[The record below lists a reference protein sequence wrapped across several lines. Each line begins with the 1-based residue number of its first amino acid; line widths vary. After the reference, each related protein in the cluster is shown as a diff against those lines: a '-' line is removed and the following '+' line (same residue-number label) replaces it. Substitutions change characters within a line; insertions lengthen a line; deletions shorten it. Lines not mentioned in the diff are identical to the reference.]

1 MGETRT
7 VCAQADCPVHH
18 PKKQTGTHEPKWN
31 AEEQKRR
38 REEAL
43 AQATG
48 LRTLAAIVAAVPVRL
63 MKRDLLF
70 VVEQLATL
78 LDERRLEIVARQRG
92 IKKAKD
98 SDSIGKLFTA
108 YLRHAEESALGGL
121 LVEITIPTRGHQAER
136 RTGTPRSHHRV
147 QGGRGRHQPQ
157 GQAGVRREGES
168 QAGAEAGSE
177 DRAAKGQKSGLRPGI
192 NSGVCFGRP
201 HFFVRPSSHPEGR
214 SRRLERHDLPTRR
227 A

>member
-121 LVEITIPTRGHQAER
+121 LVEITILHAATKQNAAQVLRDATTAYKVDVDAISLKVKQEF
-136 RTGTPRSHHRV
+136 
-147 QGGRGRHQPQ
+147 
-157 GQAGVRREGES
+157 
-168 QAGAEAGSE
+168 
-177 DRAAKGQKSGLRPGI
+177 AAKEKAKLAPKPAKATQPK
-192 NSGVCFGRP
+192 
-201 HFFVRPSSHPEGR
+201 
-214 SRRLERHDLPTRR
+214 
-227 A
+227 AKKAA

>member
-1 MGETRT
+1 
-7 VCAQADCPVHH
+7 
-18 PKKQTGTHEPKWN
+18 
-31 AEEQKRR
+31 
-38 REEAL
+38 
-43 AQATG
+43 
-48 LRTLAAIVAAVPVRL
+48 